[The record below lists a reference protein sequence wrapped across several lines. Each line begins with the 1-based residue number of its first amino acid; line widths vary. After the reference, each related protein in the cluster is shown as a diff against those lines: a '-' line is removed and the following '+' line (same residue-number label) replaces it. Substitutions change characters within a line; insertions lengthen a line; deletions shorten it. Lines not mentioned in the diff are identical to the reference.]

1 MMHFL
6 ITSSLNSQFCG
17 SCCDQ
22 RSGSIAQKNPN
33 VFYKDT
39 TIIIVISVIILFKKK
54 RDRMR

>member
-6 ITSSLNSQFCG
+6 ITSSMNSQFCG

-22 RSGSIAQKNPN
+22 RSGSIAQKTPN

-39 TIIIVISVIILFKKK
+39 AIIIISVIILFKNK